1 MFLKKILIFI
11 ILLFAIGLQSSTG
24 QVENVGL
31 NAADRAFEQKKY
43 AEAFELYENI
53 LTTKKQYS
61 ESMLLKMAFI
71 KEKANDVP
79 AALYYLHIH
88 YNRNTDEKVLQKI
101 IDIAENNKYKG
112 HKPSDIQYLFF
123 IFNQYI
129 LIIISLMLLLIVGLG
144 TFLFMRHRK
153 GLDILF
159 PTILLAFIAL
169 FFLYLYDFGKPA
181 ASAIIKTNKAI
192 AMDLPSAGASQ
203 VDMIEKGTC
212 VQILA
217 KEDIWFKILYED
229 KIMYLRENNMW
240 IIK

>member
-11 ILLFAIGLQSSTG
+11 ILLFAIGLQNSTA

-43 AEAFELYENI
+43 SEAIELYENI

-71 KEKANDVP
+71 KEKANDIP
-79 AALYYLHIH
+79 AALYYLHTY

-123 IFNQYI
+123 IFHQYT
-129 LIIISLMLLLIVGLG
+129 LIIISLILLLTVGSG
-144 TFLFMRHRK
+144 TFLFMRHQK

-159 PTILLAFIAL
+159 PTILLAFVAL
-169 FFLYLYDFGKPA
+169 FFLYLYDFGMPA

-192 AMDLPSAGASQ
+192 AMDSPSAGASQ
-203 VDMIEKGTC
+203 VNMIEKGTC

-229 KIMYLRENNMW
+229 KTMYLRENNMW
-240 IIK
+240 IIQ